1 MRGEMQGQYH
11 PKPKHALALQAQ
23 DSGSPLESLDPTED
37 PKP

>member
-1 MRGEMQGQYH
+1 MRGEMQDQYP

-23 DSGSPLESLDPTED
+23 DSGSPLESLDPTVE